1 MPPKATDQKRK
12 RGRPSN
18 ASRSADASPD
28 SPEAVETQEAPTPGK
43 RGRPSKRKDVEVS
56 PPAEEPN
63 TKKRGRPPREAA
75 VEAEVEEVNEEE
87 PEPAQAKAKSKK
99 TNKSNSKDSE
109 EAADENRPT
118 SRGEKAAPQ
127 GKPGRKPR
135 KEANEEAQDEEEAGT
150 SNAVKKKRGRQPAKP
165 TEEEEVEEAVS
176 PEPAPKK
183 KRGRPSLDKK
193 PAAEEPSQATEED
206 VAPKKRGRKPKKKAT
221 EVEEPAPEE
230 EAEAEAAPK
239 KRRGRKANITVEEVE
254 EPPAEE
260 ESAAVKKRRGRPAAQ
275 AEPEA
280 QGASQSEPKEGRRW
294 KGKQPQP
301 AEEITAE
308 KLTKKRRKKGEEEE
322 EEEEASP
329 DTQRR
334 RPGRPR
340 TSDTASPQDQGSQ
353 VRKSKKR
360 PTEDDVA
367 EASAPAKKRRRRTS
381 DEIQQEK
388 QQQKQQQQQPQNEA
402 PKTVRRVA
410 KHRHIAARVRQVS
423 RSVIEEK
430 WSPLTNPSLSIVSEL
445 LRLAERPVLQRIPG
459 SEKRRDQAASALHL
473 ITNRLVKKLSR
484 GLPFPPAS
492 APPTG
497 GKNSSRK
504 LLDTDGGR
512 VEELNFERVIEG
524 VAALERQLDPLLHA
538 VDLLKTEKEREER
551 ALEEDYETLRTL
563 EANAR
568 SEARN
573 FKDSLRKTHVLVPEA
588 RKPGTAS
595 ASAAAAASENVVKR
609 DEPDFNFIVS
619 EEGVAS
625 GTPLFKDLEDDEL
638 RGLAGQVGSHMESM
652 RANLQQIDGV
662 VPQIVKTRAAL
673 QDVLFEHLD
682 QQSFENVLFG

>member
-1 MPPKATDQKRK
+1 MPPKAADQKRK

-18 ASRSADASPD
+18 ASKPADASSG
-28 SPEAVETQEAPTPGK
+28 SPEAVETEEAPAPGR
-43 RGRPSKRKDVEVS
+43 RGRPSKRKDAEVS
-56 PPAEEPN
+56 SPVEEPK
-63 TKKRGRPPREAA
+63 TKKRGRPLREAA
-75 VEAEVEEVNEEE
+75 VETEVEEANEEE
-87 PEPAQAKAKSKK
+87 PEPAQAKPKSKK
-99 TNKSNSKDSE
+99 ANKSSSKGSE
-109 EAADENRPT
+109 EAADENGPT
-118 SRGEKAAPQ
+118 SRGEKAASR

-135 KEANEEAQDEEEAGT
+135 KEANEEAQDEDEAGT
-150 SNAVKKKRGRQPAKP
+150 SSADKKKRGRQPAKS
-165 TEEEEVEEAVS
+165 TEEEEPEEAVS

-193 PAAEEPSQATEED
+193 STAEEPSQAAEED
-206 VAPKKRGRKPKKKAT
+206 VAPKRRGRKAKGQAP
-221 EVEEPAPEE
+221 EVEEPALEE
-230 EAEAEAAPK
+230 EAEAETVPK
-239 KRRGRKANITVEEVE
+239 RKRGRKANVTVEEVE
-254 EPPAEE
+254 EPPVEE
-260 ESAAVKKRRGRPAAQ
+260 EPTAIKKRRGRPAAQ

-280 QGASQSEPKEGRRW
+280 QEASQPELKEGRRR

-301 AEEITAE
+301 AEETTAE
-308 KLTKKRRKKGEEEE
+308 KPTKKRRKKGEGA
-322 EEEEASP
+322 EEASP

-334 RPGRPR
+334 RAGRPR
-340 TSDTASPQDQGSQ
+340 TSDAAPPQNETSQ
-353 VRKSKKR
+353 ARKSKKR
-360 PTEDDVA
+360 PTEDDAA

-381 DEIQQEK
+381 DEIQQEN
-388 QQQKQQQQQPQNEA
+388 QQQKQQQQPKPEA
-402 PKTVRRVA
+402 LKTVRRA
-410 KHRHIAARVRQVS
+410 PKHRHIAARVRQVP

-430 WSPLTNPSLSIVSEL
+430 WSPLTNPSLSIVSNL

-497 GKNSSRK
+497 GKNSSKK
-504 LLDTDGGR
+504 LLETDGGR

-538 VDLLKTEKEREER
+538 VDLLKTEKEREEK
-551 ALEEDYETLRTL
+551 ALEEDYDTLRTL

-588 RKPGTAS
+588 TKPGTA
-595 ASAAAAASENVVKR
+595 AAAGAENVVKH
-609 DEPDFNFIVS
+609 DDLDFNFIVS
-619 EEGVAS
+619 EEGVGS

-662 VPQIVKTRAAL
+662 VPQIVKSRAAL
-673 QDVLFEHLD
+673 QDVLFKHLD

>member
-1 MPPKATDQKRK
+1 MPPKAADQKRK

-18 ASRSADASPD
+18 ASKPTDASPG
-28 SPEAVETQEAPTPGK
+28 SPEAVETEEAPAPGR
-43 RGRPSKRKDVEVS
+43 RGRPSKRKDAEVS
-56 PPAEEPN
+56 PPAEEPK

-75 VEAEVEEVNEEE
+75 VETEVEEANEEE
-87 PEPAQAKAKSKK
+87 PEPAQAKPKSKK
-99 TNKSNSKDSE
+99 ANKSNSKGSE
-109 EAADENRPT
+109 EAADENGST
-118 SRGEKAAPQ
+118 SRGENAASR

-135 KEANEEAQDEEEAGT
+135 KEANEEVQDEEEAGA
-150 SNAVKKKRGRQPAKP
+150 SNAANRKRGRQPAKP
-165 TEEEEVEEAVS
+165 TEEEEPREAVS

-193 PAAEEPSQATEED
+193 PAAEESSQAAED
-206 VAPKKRGRKPKKKAT
+206 AAPKKRGRKPKEKAP

-230 EAEAEAAPK
+230 EAEAATVPK
-239 KRRGRKANITVEEVE
+239 RKRGRKANVTVEEVE
-254 EPPAEE
+254 EPPVEE
-260 ESAAVKKRRGRPAAQ
+260 EPTATKKRRVRPAAQ

-280 QGASQSEPKEGRRW
+280 QEASQSELKEGRRR
-294 KGKQPQP
+294 KAKQPVP
-301 AEEITAE
+301 AAETIAE
-308 KLTKKRRKKGEEEE
+308 KPTKKRRKKGEEEEE

-334 RPGRPR
+334 RAGRPR
-340 TSDTASPQDQGSQ
+340 TSDAASPQNETSQ
-353 VRKSKKR
+353 ARKSKKR

-388 QQQKQQQQQPQNEA
+388 QQQQQPKPEA
-402 PKTVRRVA
+402 PKTVRRA
-410 KHRHIAARVRQVS
+410 PKHRHIAARVRQVP

-430 WSPLTNPSLSIVSEL
+430 WSPLTNPSLSIISNL

-492 APPTG
+492 TPPTG

-538 VDLLKTEKEREER
+538 VDLLKTEKEREEK
-551 ALEEDYETLRTL
+551 ALEEDYDTLRTL

-588 RKPGTAS
+588 TKPGTAS
-595 ASAAAAASENVVKR
+595 AAAENVLKH
-609 DEPDFNFIVS
+609 DEQDFNFIVS
-619 EEGVAS
+619 EEGAGS

-662 VPQIVKTRAAL
+662 VPQIVKSRAAL
-673 QDVLFEHLD
+673 QDVLFKHLD

>member
-1 MPPKATDQKRK
+1 M
-12 RGRPSN
+12 S
-18 ASRSADASPD
+18 SP
-28 SPEAVETQEAPTPGK
+28 A
-43 RGRPSKRKDVEVS
+43 EVS
-56 PPAEEPN
+56 K

-75 VEAEVEEVNEEE
+75 VEAEVEEANEEE
-87 PEPAQAKAKSKK
+87 PEPAQAKPKSKK
-99 TNKSNSKDSE
+99 ANKSDSKDSE
-109 EAADENRPT
+109 EAADADGLT
-118 SRGEKAAPQ
+118 SRGEKAASR
-127 GKPGRKPR
+127 GKAGRKPR
-135 KEANEEAQDEEEAGT
+135 KEANEEAQDADEADT
-150 SNAVKKKRGRQPAKP
+150 SNAAKKKRGRQPAKN
-165 TEEEEVEEAVS
+165 TEEEPGEAVS

-193 PAAEEPSQATEED
+193 PATEEPSQAAEED
-206 VAPKKRGRKPKKKAT
+206 VVPKKRGRKPKEKAP

-230 EAEAEAAPK
+230 EVEAEAPPK
-239 KRRGRKANITVEEVE
+239 KKRGRKANVTVEEVE

-260 ESAAVKKRRGRPAAQ
+260 EPAAIKKRRGRPAAQ
-275 AEPEA
+275 AESEA
-280 QGASQSEPKEGRRW
+280 QEASQSEPKEGQRR

-308 KLTKKRRKKGEEEE
+308 KPNKKLRKKGE

-340 TSDTASPQDQGSQ
+340 TSDAASTLDQTSQ

-360 PTEDDVA
+360 TTEDDAA

-381 DEIQQEK
+381 DEIQKEE
-388 QQQKQQQQQPQNEA
+388 QQQKQQQQQQQPKPEA
-402 PKTVRRVA
+402 PKTVRRA
-410 KHRHIAARVRQVS
+410 PKHRHIAARVRQVP
-423 RSVIEEK
+423 RSIIEEK
-430 WSPLTNPSLSIVSEL
+430 WSPLTNPSLSIVSNL

-497 GKNSSRK
+497 GKNGSRK
-504 LLDTDGGR
+504 LLDTDSGR
-512 VEELNFERVIEG
+512 VDELNFERVIEG
-524 VAALERQLDPLLHA
+524 VATLERQLDPLLHA
-538 VDLLKTEKEREER
+538 VDLLKTEKEREEK
-551 ALEEDYETLRTL
+551 ALEEDYDTLHTL

-573 FKDSLRKTHVLVPEA
+573 FKDSLRKTHVLLPEA
-588 RKPGTAS
+588 TKPSTAS
-595 ASAAAAASENVVKR
+595 AAVAAETAVKH

-619 EEGVAS
+619 KEGVGN

-638 RGLAGQVGSHMESM
+638 RGLAAQVGSHMESM

-662 VPQIVKTRAAL
+662 VPQIVKSRAAL
-673 QDVLFEHLD
+673 QDVLFKHLD

>member
-1 MPPKATDQKRK
+1 MPPKAADQKRK

-18 ASRSADASPD
+18 ASKSADALPG
-28 SPEAVETQEAPTPGK
+28 SPEAVETEEAPAPGR
-43 RGRPSKRKDVEVS
+43 RGRPSKRKDTEVS
-56 PPAEEPN
+56 SPAEEPK

-75 VEAEVEEVNEEE
+75 IEAEVEEANEEE
-87 PEPAQAKAKSKK
+87 PEPAQAKPKSKK
-99 TNKSNSKDSE
+99 ANKSKSKDNE
-109 EAADENRPT
+109 EAADGNGST
-118 SRGEKAAPQ
+118 SRREKPASR

-150 SNAVKKKRGRQPAKP
+150 SNSAKKKRGRQPEKP
-165 TEEEEVEEAVS
+165 TEEEEPEEAVS
-176 PEPAPKK
+176 PEPVPKK
-183 KRGRPSLDKK
+183 KRGRPSLDKE
-193 PAAEEPSQATEED
+193 PAAEEPSQAAEED
-206 VAPKKRGRKPKKKAT
+206 AAPKKRGRKPKEKVS

-239 KRRGRKANITVEEVE
+239 KKRGRKANVTVEEVD

-260 ESAAVKKRRGRPAAQ
+260 DSAAVKRKRGRPSAQ

-280 QGASQSEPKEGRRW
+280 QEVSQSEPKEGRRR
-294 KGKQPQP
+294 KGKQPVP
-301 AEEITAE
+301 AAETTAE
-308 KLTKKRRKKGEEEE
+308 NPTKKRRKKGE

-334 RPGRPR
+334 RAGRPR
-340 TSDTASPQDQGSQ
+340 TSDAASPQNETSQ
-353 VRKSKKR
+353 ARKSKKR
-360 PTEDDVA
+360 PTEDDAV

-388 QQQKQQQQQPQNEA
+388 QEQQQQQPKTEA
-402 PKTVRRVA
+402 SKTVRRA
-410 KHRHIAARVRQVS
+410 PKHRHIAARVRQIP

-430 WSPLTNPSLSIVSEL
+430 WSPLKNPSLSIVSNL

-473 ITNRLVKKLSR
+473 ITNRLLKKLSR

-497 GKNSSRK
+497 GKNGSRK
-504 LLDTDGGR
+504 LLETDGGR

-538 VDLLKTEKEREER
+538 VDLLKTEKEREEM

-588 RKPGTAS
+588 TKPGTAS
-595 ASAAAAASENVVKR
+595 AAAENTVKHGEQ
-609 DEPDFNFIVS
+609 DLNFIVS
-619 EEGVAS
+619 EEGVGS

-662 VPQIVKTRAAL
+662 VPQIVKSRAAL
-673 QDVLFEHLD
+673 QDVLFKHLD